1 MAFVSQQIRVAT
13 GRVVDSLLAC
23 ENTAVA
29 ADVAGAATSPPP
41 VSVLMAGLTD
51 AQLTGLV
58 RDAAAARAQF
68 EKVVTVGAGVI
79 AKRSHRDSGYAGL
92 SAREGHRSPVGLI
105 QSLTGAT
112 RGEAARQV
120 RFGQAIGEVDAAA
133 QLLADTD
140 SSDTNA
146 AADTGADSGTGPTA
160 DSDTS
165 DTDPTPAAQV
175 LPWFEP
181 ITRAVADGVVTTTG
195 GDALMRGLGHPSDTC
210 DTDMLREAATEL
222 VARATNA
229 TAAGGTVSTEE
240 LGRWARAT

>member
-29 ADVAGAATSPPP
+29 ADVAGAVPPL
-41 VSVLMAGLTD
+41 SVLMAGLTD

-68 EKVVTVGAGVI
+68 EKVLTVGAGVI
-79 AKRSHRDSGYAGL
+79 ATRSHRELGYTGLASG
-92 SAREGHRSPVGLI
+92 EGHRSPVGLI
-105 QSLTGAT
+105 QSLTGVT

-120 RFGQAIGEVDAAA
+120 RFGQAIGEADAVA

-140 SSDTNA
+140 SSDTNT

-181 ITRAVADGVVTTTG
+181 ITRAVADGVVTTAG
-195 GDALMRGLGHPSDTC
+195 GDALMRGLGHPSATC
-210 DTDMLREAATEL
+210 DTDMLREAATEEP
-222 VARATNA
+222 VKFF
-229 TAAGGTVSTEE
+229 V
-240 LGRWARAT
+240 